1 MCVSVCLS
9 VYVCNRVVNSMRI
22 ELVACEL
29 NPIIVLRDNAPV
41 PPGFFQRTYLSYRYI
56 CQHKHCNV
64 TFWLGHL
71 SHQTGIHAGQPQKCS
86 ENVRCPTSIGI
97 NSTML
102 IKIYS
107 GSLLIRIALI

>member
-1 MCVSVCLS
+1 
-9 VYVCNRVVNSMRI
+9 MRI

-86 ENVRCPTSIGI
+86 ENVRCPTSIAVNLKPPCGNVPHMYLMFCDT
-97 NSTML
+97 NSKVYTMH
-102 IKIYS
+102 S
-107 GSLLIRIALI
+107 GPTDIDTDID